1 MPLLIPQSV
10 NYPSPLVAVPSLS
23 QDEPMEGRK
32 QVPVE
37 ILWGTMGGASKTVAF
52 NLQNNATLNITQISS
67 LKVDN
72 SQSAADVQFIF
83 PDTSD
88 TITIPAGSPVVVVP
102 VFSNSVLFYV
112 TAPNSLIGDV
122 TRCQLLNYA
131 VNPVDVPTTVE
142 RQASSSSPGVITQA
156 TNTTIPL
163 IAAGINGTLQD
174 IELWFAVGTAPA
186 VAPVQFVFS
195 VQDGEGTPV
204 KLINQWN
211 FLLTAITPKVDLL
224 NLIGINWRFVNGVN
238 LVIQG
243 ISGTGGAIL
252 NQYTSYTKP

>member
-10 NYPSPLVAVPSLS
+10 NYPSPLVAVPSLV

-37 ILWGTMGGASKTVAF
+37 ILWGTMGGANKCVAF
-52 NLQNNATLNITQISS
+52 NLQNNATLQVTQISS

-72 SQSAADVQFIF
+72 SASAADVQFIF

-102 VFSNSVLFYV
+102 VFSNATQFYV
-112 TAPNSLIGDV
+112 SAPNSLLGDV
-122 TRCQLLNYA
+122 TRVQLLNYA
-131 VNPVDVPTTVE
+131 VNPMSVPTTFE
-142 RQASSSSPGVITQA
+142 RQAVGSSPGVITQA

-163 IAAGINGTLQD
+163 IPAGINGTLQD
-174 IELWFAVGTAPA
+174 IELWYQVGTAPA
-186 VAPVQFVFS
+186 VPPVQFVFS
-195 VQDGEGTPV
+195 IQDGEGTPS

-211 FLLTAITPKVDLL
+211 FQLVAITPKVDIL
-224 NLIGINWRFVNGVN
+224 NLIGINWRFVNGLN

-252 NQYTSYTKP
+252 NSYVSYTKP